1 LNPEYKDV
9 VSAQLLNDA
18 VGDGAKKRM
27 AKRRIDMIT
36 GNVNSYAKVRNSKEH
51 LNHAIQMNQL
61 ASVIGSMKADTDI
74 ERAAKAAAKKADDD
88 EKARKREEA
97 LEKVHQKK
105 MELQPC
111 LIELAEGLAN
121 GSTDLEK
128 ITVSKLSELLRY
140 FFEPPIVG
148 LTKMK
153 RPALLAAVQE
163 RIEIYKLSRVEA

>member
-1 LNPEYKDV
+1 MLRRKGMTKSWMITVD
-9 VSAQLLNDA
+9 QLLLF
-18 VGDGAKKRM
+18 VLEVLQVVKGLKY
-27 AKRRIDMIT
+27 
-36 GNVNSYAKVRNSKEH
+36 VCNSKEH